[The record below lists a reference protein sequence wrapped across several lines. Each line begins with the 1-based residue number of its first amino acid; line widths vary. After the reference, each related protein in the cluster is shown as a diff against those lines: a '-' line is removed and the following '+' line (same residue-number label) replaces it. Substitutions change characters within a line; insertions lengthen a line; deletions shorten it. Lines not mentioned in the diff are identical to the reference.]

1 MKGPYLL
8 GVDIGSSLMKTAL
21 FNLDG
26 EVKYST
32 SREYQ
37 ILHPEP
43 LAAEHDSS
51 LWLRYFKETIAE
63 VFKKTKIGNDEV
75 ISVGIDCLCP
85 TLIPVEENGEAL
97 RNSIFFM
104 DRRNVEQSKH
114 IGELVGKEE
123 IFELTGNR
131 LAPSAFSAPIILWIK
146 ERAREI
152 YRKTHKFLHANG
164 YLAAYLTDIFTMD
177 WTNASLT
184 QLFDTKKTR
193 DWSDELCERLDIPR
207 GKLPDSIAPWEVV
220 GEVSSKAAKETGL
233 KRGTVVAGGGADTAC
248 AAGGVGA
255 VNDGDAIDDSGTAT
269 KLAICVDKPNF
280 IKESMNRCH
289 VVPDRWL
296 LVSPS
301 TSTGASLRWF
311 RDEFW
316 IHDRKLIDGKEYQ
329 LMDDS
334 AAKSGLGA
342 NGLILLPYLA
352 PAGERSPIWNPYAKG
367 VFFGVNLRHNKGDF
381 VRAIL
386 EAAAYAL
393 HHNIEVAEK
402 RGIEIK
408 NVRASGGHANSS
420 VWLQIKADVT
430 GKMFYLTSLSGEVTV
445 FGASLLAGV
454 AAKQYSDP
462 TSAAKKLIQLTRK
475 IEPNHENHKKYRKY
489 FELYKELYSNLKE
502 CFLDL
507 NRIVNE

>member
-1 MKGPYLL
+1 L
-8 GVDIGSSLMKTAL
+8 
-21 FNLDG
+21 
-26 EVKYST
+26 
-32 SREYQ
+32 
-37 ILHPEP
+37 
-43 LAAEHDSS
+43 
-51 LWLRYFKETIAE
+51 
-63 VFKKTKIGNDEV
+63 
-75 ISVGIDCLCP
+75 
-85 TLIPVEENGEAL
+85 
-97 RNSIFFM
+97 
-104 DRRNVEQSKH
+104 
-114 IGELVGKEE
+114 
-123 IFELTGNR
+123 
-131 LAPSAFSAPIILWIK
+131 
-146 ERAREI
+146 
-152 YRKTHKFLHANG
+152 
-164 YLAAYLTDIFTMD
+164 
-177 WTNASLT
+177 
-184 QLFDTKKTR
+184 
-193 DWSDELCERLDIPR
+193 
-207 GKLPDSIAPWEVV
+207 
-220 GEVSSKAAKETGL
+220 
-233 KRGTVVAGGGADTAC
+233 
-248 AAGGVGA
+248 GA

-334 AAKSGLGA
+334 AEKSGLGA

-393 HHNIEVAEK
+393 QHNIEAAEK

-445 FGASLLAGV
+445 LGVSLLAGV

-475 IEPNHENHKKYRKY
+475 IEPNHENYKKYRKY